1 MVARRRLPS
10 GWKRPRMRKA
20 GARRGW
26 DAGMAQALAALYGRL
41 PAMTPAEQAQFEREA
56 AGVPY
61 RNPQGDLALR
71 LPETE

>member
-1 MVARRRLPS
+1 MAARHRLPS
-10 GWKRPRMRKA
+10 GWKRPRVRKA
-20 GARRGW
+20 GTRHAW
-26 DAGMAQALAALYGRL
+26 DAGMAKAMAALYGQL
-41 PAMTPAEQAQFEREA
+41 PPMSAAEQAQFEREA